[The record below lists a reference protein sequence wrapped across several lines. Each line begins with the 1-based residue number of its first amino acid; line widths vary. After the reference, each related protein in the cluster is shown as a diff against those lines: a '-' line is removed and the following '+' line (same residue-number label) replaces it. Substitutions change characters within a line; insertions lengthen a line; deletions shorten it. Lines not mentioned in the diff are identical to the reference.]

1 MTCLS
6 FLATFIVGFA
16 CGVIALAI
24 LPDDEPPTDWTN
36 TGY

>member
-1 MTCLS
+1 MMCLA

-16 CGVIALAI
+16 CGTLVLAL

-36 TGY
+36 TGV